1 MDYNTLTLQLTT
13 YVHTNVYKQRVQ
25 FNLYTYT
32 YIFLYSNTHTHTY
45 ADTHTY
51 IVYTNLQELVNFT
64 LLCFASTLLLGQL
77 NN

>member
-32 YIFLYSNTHTHTY
+32 YIFLYSNTHTHTHTQ
-45 ADTHTY
+45 THTRLLY
-51 IVYTNLQELVNFT
+51 IQIYKNLLI
-64 LLCFASTLLLGQL
+64 LLCYALPPHCY
-77 NN
+77 